1 MSAKAKKFRSNWF
14 RVAVEGATTD
24 GRTIQRS
31 WIDDMAATYNRETYN
46 ARIWIEHM
54 RSLLPDSPFRA
65 YGDVTAVKAEEV
77 EIDGAKRL
85 ALFAQIEPT
94 ADLITINKSK
104 QKLYTSIEVQE
115 KFANT
120 GKAYLV
126 GLAVTDSPASLGT
139 SMLSFAS
146 QNPHANPLADRKQS
160 PGNLF
165 TVAEE

>member
-1 MSAKAKKFRSNWF
+1 
-14 RVAVEGATTD
+14 
-24 GRTIQRS
+24 
-31 WIDDMAATYNRETYN
+31 
-46 ARIWIEHM
+46 
-54 RSLLPDSPFRA
+54 SPFRA

-126 GLAVTDSPASLGT
+126 GLA
-139 SMLSFAS
+139 
-146 QNPHANPLADRKQS
+146 
-160 PGNLF
+160 
-165 TVAEE
+165 